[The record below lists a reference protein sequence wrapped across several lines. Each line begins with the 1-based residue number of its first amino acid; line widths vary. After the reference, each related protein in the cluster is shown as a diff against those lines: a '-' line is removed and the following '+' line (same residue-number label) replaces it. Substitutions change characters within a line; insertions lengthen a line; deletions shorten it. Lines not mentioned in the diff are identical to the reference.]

1 MECISGTGLSLIK
14 WWREKAKLFFFSG
27 KPVFDIACCY
37 LKFYN

>member
-14 WWREKAKLFFFSG
+14 WWGEKAKLFFSG